1 MVISTEGYDEMR
13 NFEVELAVSDRRSGR
28 FIGLFL
34 VEVTAYTENEA
45 IDHALFKADSS
56 FLPSLEASCNGLKEV

>member
-1 MVISTEGYDEMR
+1 MR
-13 NFEVELAVSDRRSGR
+13 NFEVEIAISDRQSGK

-34 VEVTAYTENEA
+34 VEVTAYNQNDA
-45 IDHALFKADSS
+45 IEHALFRADSS

>member
-13 NFEVELAVSDRRSGR
+13 NFEVEIAISDRQAGK

-34 VEVTAYTENEA
+34 VEVTAYTENDA

-56 FLPSLEASCNGLKEV
+56 FLLSLKASCNGIKEV